1 MRILFVASGTS
12 LHTVRWLNQ
21 LSGEGWDLHLFP
33 VEPFPLQPKLR
44 NVTLHHPV
52 FRRRPFDE
60 QDLQRMDIPVDQ
72 PAGGSRRPSA
82 FRRRFHASVRQRGL
96 PWPFRSGAE
105 KVEGA
110 LAAVWPS
117 RFSRAVRL
125 ARTIDQ
131 LRPDVI
137 HSHELQTAG
146 YLTLAARSRVRMP
159 FPLWMATNWGCDL
172 HLFGRLKAHETK
184 LREVLRACDLY
195 GAECVRD
202 VELARSFGFTGKAL
216 PVMSNAGGIEIE
228 RVQSLRQPGPSSAR
242 RLIVLKG
249 YQDWH
254 GRALVALR
262 AIELAADAL
271 DGYRVAVFL
280 ASRPV
285 RMAAELMS
293 GRTNIP
299 VEVVPWSEHDEILRL
314 HGRAR
319 ISIGSSISDGI
330 PTSLAEAMAMGS
342 FPIQSDTSCANEWLT
357 DGTTGLIVPPEDP
370 QALSQAIRLAAADDD
385 LVDRAAILNLETARE
400 RLEATRLASQ
410 AKEMYVRAVNALR
423 PGI

>member
-1 MRILFVASGTS
+1 MRILFVASATS

-33 VEPFPLQPKLR
+33 VEPYPLQPKLR

-60 QDLQRMDIPVDQ
+60 RDLQRVDIPVDQ
-72 PAGGSRRPSA
+72 SAADSRRPSA
-82 FRRRFHASVRQRGL
+82 SRRRFHASVRQRGL
-96 PWPFRSGAE
+96 PWPFRSGVE
-105 KVEGA
+105 KFEDL
-110 LAAVWPS
+110 LAQAFPS
-117 RFSRAVRL
+117 RLSRAVRL
-125 ARTIDQ
+125 AKTIEQ
-131 LRPDVI
+131 LKPDIV
-137 HSHELQTAG
+137 HSLELHTAG
-146 YLTLAARSRVRMP
+146 YLTLAARLRVRMP
-159 FPLWMATNWGCDL
+159 FPPWMATNWGCDL
-172 HLFGRLKAHETK
+172 HLFVRLKDHETK
-184 LREVLRACDLY
+184 LREVLRACDFY

-216 PVMSNAGGIEIE
+216 PVMSNAGGIEVE
-228 RVQSLRQPGPSSAR
+228 RVQSLRQPGPSSVR

-254 GRALVALR
+254 GRSLVALR
-262 AIELAADAL
+262 AIEWAADAL
-271 DGYRVAVFL
+271 EGYRLAIFL
-280 ASRPV
+280 APRPV

-293 GRTNIP
+293 GRTKIP
-299 VEVVPWSEHDEILRL
+299 VEIVPWSEHDEILRL

-330 PTSLAEAMAMGS
+330 PTSLVEAMVMGS

-370 QALSQAIRLAAADDD
+370 QALAGAIRLAAKDDD
-385 LVDRAAILNLETARE
+385 LVNRAATLNLQTARE
-400 RLEATRLASQ
+400 RLDVSRLRPLARG
-410 AKEMYVRAVNALR
+410 MYVDAVGKAKLRA
-423 PGI
+423 